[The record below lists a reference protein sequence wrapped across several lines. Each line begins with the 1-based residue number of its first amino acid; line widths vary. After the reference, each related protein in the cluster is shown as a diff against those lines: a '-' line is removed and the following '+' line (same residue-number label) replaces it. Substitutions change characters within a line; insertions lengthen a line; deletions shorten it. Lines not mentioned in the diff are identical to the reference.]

1 MDGVYEHQTDD
12 GAALWPTTRL
22 RDVMAA
28 KHPTYPSK
36 MNLMPVPNKLVE
48 SVAARYTH
56 DAIYDADWLGL
67 AI

>member
-1 MDGVYEHQTDD
+1 
-12 GAALWPTTRL
+12 
-22 RDVMAA
+22 MAA